1 MFSYQWIKRQPL
13 IDVVGYRRADVLCD
27 VEDEPRVLASRSSA
41 VHGLETDSLEFPIG
55 KRQSWR
61 MNDNAD
67 LAALIRNIPDYP
79 KPGITFRDVSTLL
92 LDGAGFRATIDRLA
106 AKVSPDTEL
115 IAGIEARGFIV
126 AAGLSYAL
134 GLGKLMLRKPG
145 KLPGEKIGVD
155 YELEYGTDR
164 IEMHVGHVKPG
175 QKVLLVDDL
184 IATGGTALA
193 GIDLIR
199 QGGGKVEQALFIVDL
214 PDLGGAEKLRAQNI
228 RVESLIGFN
237 GD

>member
-1 MFSYQWIKRQPL
+1 M
-13 IDVVGYRRADVLCD
+13 
-27 VEDEPRVLASRSSA
+27 
-41 VHGLETDSLEFPIG
+41 
-55 KRQSWR
+55 
-61 MNDNAD
+61 
-67 LAALIRNIPDYP
+67 
-79 KPGITFRDVSTLL
+79 
-92 LDGAGFRATIDRLA
+92 
-106 AKVSPDTEL
+106 

>member
-1 MFSYQWIKRQPL
+1 
-13 IDVVGYRRADVLCD
+13 
-27 VEDEPRVLASRSSA
+27 
-41 VHGLETDSLEFPIG
+41 
-55 KRQSWR
+55 

-79 KPGITFRDVSTLL
+79 KPGIMFRDVSTLL

-214 PDLGGAEKLRAQNI
+214 PDLGGAKKLRAQNI

>member
-1 MFSYQWIKRQPL
+1 
-13 IDVVGYRRADVLCD
+13 
-27 VEDEPRVLASRSSA
+27 
-41 VHGLETDSLEFPIG
+41 
-55 KRQSWR
+55 

-79 KPGITFRDVSTLL
+79 KPGIMFRDVSTLL
-92 LDGAGFRATIDRLA
+92 LDGPGFRATIDRLA
-106 AKVSPDTEL
+106 ALVAPDTEL

-145 KLPGEKIGVD
+145 KLPGEKIGTD
-155 YELEYGTDR
+155 YALEYGTDR
-164 IEMHVGHVKPG
+164 IEMHVGHVRVG

-184 IATGGTALA
+184 IATGGTAMA
-193 GIDLIR
+193 GVELITR
-199 QGGGKVEQALFIVDL
+199 AGGIVDQALFIVDL
-214 PDLGGAEKLRAQNI
+214 PDLGGSNRLKAAGI
-228 RVESLIGFN
+228 RVSSLIGFD

>member
-1 MFSYQWIKRQPL
+1 M
-13 IDVVGYRRADVLCD
+13 
-27 VEDEPRVLASRSSA
+27 
-41 VHGLETDSLEFPIG
+41 G
-55 KRQSWR
+55 KNS
-61 MNDNAD
+61 D
-67 LAALIRNIPDYP
+67 LAKLIRTIPDHP
-79 KPGITFRDVSTLL
+79 KPGIQFRDVSTLL
-92 LDGAGFRATIDRLA
+92 LDGMGFRSAIDRLA
-106 AKVSPDTEL
+106 DMVAPDTEL

-145 KLPGEKIGVD
+145 KLPGEKIGAD
-155 YELEYGTDR
+155 YQLEYGTDR

-193 GIDLIR
+193 GIDLIKR
-199 QGGGKVEQALFIVDL
+199 GGGKVEQALFIVDL
-214 PDLGGAEKLRAQNI
+214 PDLGGAQKLRDLGI
-228 RVESLIGFN
+228 SVDCLIDFD